1 MPHHY
6 ALCNQDWWCDGW
18 NSVLIWEIFVMTILP
33 QTNTPRDGET
43 SPPGTLLWC
52 TWNDPWWWHY
62 HYYHFRDDDYGDDND
77 DDDDDDD
84 QPPSKEDGQEG
95 NGSRDNPRQGDHQT
109 SHPHCNDDDDD
120 HHHHHDKMM
129 PGQSSIKPHHC
140 NETWWYLPVLA
151 YDIREN
157 VDLWFLRKCIAEHKS
172 NMMSSFLVRWVYTV
186 HVLVL

>member
-6 ALCNQDWWCDGW
+6 ALCNQDLMTRWLKFSVDLRNFCDDD
-18 NSVLIWEIFVMTILP
+18 LP

-62 HYYHFRDDDYGDDND
+62 HYYHLRDDDDGDDN
-77 DDDDDDD
+77 DDDD
-84 QPPSKEDGQEG
+84 QPPSKEDGKEG

-109 SHPHCNDDDDD
+109 SHPHCNDDD
-120 HHHHHDKMM
+120 HHDKMM

-151 YDIREN
+151 YEIREN

-172 NMMSSFLVRWVYTV
+172 NMMSSFVVRWVYTY
-186 HVLVL
+186 